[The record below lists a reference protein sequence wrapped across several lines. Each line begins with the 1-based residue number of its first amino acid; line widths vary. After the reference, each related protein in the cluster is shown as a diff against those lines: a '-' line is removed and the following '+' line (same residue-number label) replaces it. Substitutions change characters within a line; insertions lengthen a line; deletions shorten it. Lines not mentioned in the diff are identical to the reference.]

1 MLKNTKYAFNC
12 RRLRRNFVLQFSWVY
27 KIPEY
32 TGKDLVTG
40 CGAQVRNF
48 MSGLNEAFI
57 RSILHKFKIGI

>member
-12 RRLRRNFVLQFSWVY
+12 HRMRRNFVLQFLGVY

-32 TGKDLVTG
+32 TGKDLLS
-40 CGAQVRNF
+40 GAQVRNF

-57 RSILHKFKIGI
+57 RSILHKFKIGV